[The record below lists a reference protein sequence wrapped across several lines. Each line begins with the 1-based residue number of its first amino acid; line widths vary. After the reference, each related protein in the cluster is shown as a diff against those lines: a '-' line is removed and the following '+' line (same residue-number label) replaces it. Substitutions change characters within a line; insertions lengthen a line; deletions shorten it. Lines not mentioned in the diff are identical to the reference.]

1 VDVTPLEQA
10 LRARIR
16 TEGSITVESYMEAC
30 NSFYYATRDPL
41 GAAGDFT
48 TAPEISQ
55 MFGEMIGASLADC
68 WHRAGRPSNTDYV
81 ELGPGRGTLASD
93 ALRVLRA
100 SGFGGRVHFVETSP
114 MLRDCQRERHPDA
127 EWHDSL
133 LTLPEGRP
141 LLIVANEFFDA
152 LPVRQT
158 VDGIERRITIVG
170 GSLTFD
176 RDGTIVEHSPERV
189 EVATEIAR
197 QLDVHGGAALIVDY
211 GHDTAGASG
220 ETLQAVGGHKFAFVL
235 DRPGEQDL
243 TAHVDFA
250 ALAES
255 AQSVGIRVGN
265 LVSQGNWL
273 ETIGIGPRAM
283 ALAAANPAK
292 AEEIAAARRRLCDEE
307 EMGRMFKVMG
317 MAGGGWPLPAG
328 VA

>member
-1 VDVTPLEQA
+1 MTPLEQA

-16 TEGSITVESYMEAC
+16 TEGPIGVDAYMQAC
-30 NSFYYATRDPL
+30 TDYYYATRDPL

-55 MFGEMIGASLADC
+55 MFGEMIGAALADC
-68 WHRAGRPSNTDYV
+68 WSRAGRPSNTDYV

-100 SGFGGRVHFVETSP
+100 SGFDGHVHFVETSP
-114 MLRDCQRERHPDA
+114 VLRLSQHERHPDA
-127 EWHDSL
+127 EWHESL

-152 LPVRQT
+152 LPIRQF
-158 VDGIERRITIVG
+158 VDGIERRIAIVG

-176 RDGTIVEHSPERV
+176 RDGTIVEDSPHRV
-189 EVATEIAR
+189 EVAAEMAKHLNAR
-197 QLDVHGGAALIVDY
+197 GGAALIIDY
-211 GHDTAGASG
+211 GHDSPGATG
-220 ETLQAVGGHKFAFVL
+220 ETLQAVRGHKFAFVL

-250 ALAES
+250 ALAGA
-255 AQSVGIRVGN
+255 AQTVGVSVGN
-265 LVSQGNWL
+265 LVSQGTWL
-273 ETIGIGPRAM
+273 ETLGIGPRAM